1 MFHDASALLFRQG
14 VIFPLVSCRLVWY
27 SKEKGKPQKRL
38 TLNNL
43 QALHLYDV
51 SRHYE
56 MVAAVFCRPA
66 LFRVA
71 SLFPEIRKTLDLQGF
86 QAETVGFEP
95 TCRDEPTNAFRV
107 RRVTAASLRLLILP
121 PENQAAFFIIL
132 DFSAFV
138 TWFSPSA

>member
-1 MFHDASALLFRQG
+1 
-14 VIFPLVSCRLVWY
+14 
-27 SKEKGKPQKRL
+27 
-38 TLNNL
+38 
-43 QALHLYDV
+43 
-51 SRHYE
+51 

-107 RRVTAASLRLLILP
+107 RRVTTASLRLRMLMGQTARSLQTAVPYYTRYFFFCVVENRNFFFFLIPSSAEIRIHSRRDPSHQLILV
-121 PENQAAFFIIL
+121 
-132 DFSAFV
+132 AFV
-138 TWFSPSA
+138 LKPPVLVGIA